1 MDNYIIKLDDG
12 GLVDIMTGQQ
22 YNPGCPTCDYG
33 SDYIDNITMYFSK
46 YKFSLETHKM
56 YDYAMNTATII
67 KIIANRP
74 KVLTERMFID
84 YFIDSLKEISSSS
97 YSEFKFEWKL
107 YDINYIDC
115 LICSGCY
122 PEVK

>member
-1 MDNYIIKLDDG
+1 MDKYIFNLDDG
-12 GLVDIMTGQQ
+12 GLVDILTGQM

-56 YDYAMNTATII
+56 YEYAMNTATII

-84 YFIDSLKEISSSS
+84 YFIDSLKELSTSI
-97 YSEFKFEWKL
+97 YSEFKFSWKL
-107 YDINYIDC
+107 YDIHYTDC
-115 LICSGCY
+115 LIDSGCY
-122 PEVK
+122 PEGK

>member
-1 MDNYIIKLDDG
+1 MNRYIFNLDDG
-12 GLVDIMTGQQ
+12 GLVDILTGQM

-46 YKFSLETHKM
+46 YKFSMETHKM
-56 YDYAMNTATII
+56 YEYAMNTATII

-84 YFIDSLKEISSSS
+84 YFIDSLKELSTNI
-97 YSEFKFEWKL
+97 YSEFKFSWKL
-107 YDINYIDC
+107 YDIHYTDC
-115 LICSGCY
+115 LIDSGCY
-122 PEVK
+122 PEGK